1 MLTESQKTKLAE
13 YNKTATASTKAKERL
28 NDLFDE
34 GVYTELSAAVNA
46 DDAAGAVVTAYGY
59 VDGSPVYAFSQDK
72 TVNNGAV
79 TKTSAAK
86 ICRMYE
92 LASRNGVPV
101 VGIFDSNGAVV
112 TDGADALAAYSEIL
126 AYTNNLSGVVPQ
138 IAVVAGTCV
147 GSAALIAA
155 SSDFLVATEESALYL
170 SAGENK
176 NGADAAKLG
185 EVSVLSKNDAEAMK
199 SVRSILSLLPAN
211 NLEIAPAF
219 EYSAPAKVADGK
231 AENIAEAIAD
241 EGSVIELSKEFGTA
255 AYTALA
261 TLGGSV
267 VGIVATNKTADKLTS
282 DDSSKL
288 ARFVRTC
295 DAFSIPVV
303 TVIDTEGFENNDNI
317 RDLAKLASAYAEATT
332 VKISVVTGN
341 AIGSAMV
348 VLGSANAD
356 MTFAYPNAVI
366 SPIAPLTAAEF
377 LYHDKLKGASD
388 VKVERNKIAS
398 EYAENEVSAFAA
410 AQKGCVDAVIT
421 VEDARARILS
431 AIELMGDKRLAKRL
445 PKKHSNMPF

>member
-1 MLTESQKTKLAE
+1 MLTESQKTKLAD
-13 YNKTATASTKAKERL
+13 YKNNAAASTKAKERL
-28 NDLFDE
+28 TDLFDD
-34 GVYTELSAAVNA
+34 GVYTEINSAVKAE
-46 DDAAGAVVTAYGY
+46 DAAVVTAYGY

-72 TVNNGAV
+72 SVNNGAV
-79 TKTSAAK
+79 TKAVAAK
-86 ICRMYE
+86 ICKVYE

-112 TDGADALAAYSEIL
+112 TDGADAIASYSEIL

-138 IAVVAGTCV
+138 IAVIAGTCV

-155 SSDFLVATEESALYL
+155 SSDFVVATEDSAIYL
-170 SAGENK
+170 TAGEGK

-185 EVSVLSKNDAEAMK
+185 GVSVLAKDDAAAVK
-199 SVRSILSLLPAN
+199 SARDILSLLPAN
-211 NLEIAPAF
+211 NLAVAPEF
-219 EYSAPAKVADGK
+219 EFTAPAKAADGK
-231 AENIAEAIAD
+231 AADVAEALAD
-241 EGSVIELSKEFGTA
+241 EGSVIELSKEFGKA
-255 AYTALA
+255 SYTALA

-267 VGIVATNKTADKLTS
+267 VGIAATNKTADKLTS

-317 RDLAKLASAYAEATT
+317 RDLAKLANAYAEATT
-332 VKISVVTGN
+332 VKVSVVTGN

-348 VLGSANAD
+348 ALGTANAD

-366 SPIAPLTAAEF
+366 SPVAPVTAAEF
-377 LYHDKLKGASD
+377 LYHDKLKGAAD
-388 VKVERNKIAS
+388 VKAERNKIAA
-398 EYAENEVSAFAA
+398 EYAENEASAFAA
-410 AQKGCVDAVIT
+410 AEKGCVDAVIT
-421 VEDARARILS
+421 SDEARAKVQSVL
-431 AIELMGDKRLAKRL
+431 ELMAGKRLNKRL